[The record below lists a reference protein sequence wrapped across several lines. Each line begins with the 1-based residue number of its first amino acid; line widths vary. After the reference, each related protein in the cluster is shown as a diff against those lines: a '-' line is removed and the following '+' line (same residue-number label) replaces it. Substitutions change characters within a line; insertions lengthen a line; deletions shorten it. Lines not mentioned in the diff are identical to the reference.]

1 MKVVEKSVP
10 FILIVLACLTAG
22 TQPTMSES
30 NDNDIYV
37 GPAVIGCC
45 KHIYFYRPVD
55 PHLDQTLN
63 INCGDK
69 NFGRTKQWIFD
80 NLYGAVNRTKQTGGQ
95 QAEYVVALFSQR
107 TGAVS
112 SPMDVLLNVP
122 LNSNT
127 LGPDYQS
134 KIAEFRKLLTDQEET
149 QNQINIRTAGK
160 NAWMILNTVSQLIGS
175 YPTGLGP
182 LES

>member
-1 MKVVEKSVP
+1 
-10 FILIVLACLTAG
+10 
-22 TQPTMSES
+22 
-30 NDNDIYV
+30 
-37 GPAVIGCC
+37 
-45 KHIYFYRPVD
+45 
-55 PHLDQTLN
+55 
-63 INCGDK
+63 
-69 NFGRTKQWIFD
+69 
-80 NLYGAVNRTKQTGGQ
+80 
-95 QAEYVVALFSQR
+95 LFSQR

-175 YPTGLGP
+175 YPTGHSP